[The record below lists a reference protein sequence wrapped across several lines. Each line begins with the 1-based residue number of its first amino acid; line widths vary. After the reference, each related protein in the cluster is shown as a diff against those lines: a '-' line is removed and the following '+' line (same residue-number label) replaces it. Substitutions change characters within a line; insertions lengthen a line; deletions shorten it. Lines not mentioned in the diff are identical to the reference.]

1 MEANTYKVACKANGV
16 RIAKNYISNRYN
28 HDEAIK
34 RNECTHSFLEVEDF
48 TVKITIGSIQKGNS
62 NEWRCITDVRSPLLG
77 ITRIE
82 GDIIN
87 IPEDDSGSRYLN
99 NLLFNAVNSGIR
111 IASNRKWHD
120 IFIITDLSFTQI
132 FTRLHAR
139 MKEETRWKQIIK
151 EDSSSSCNFWWIP
164 TDYTSFENLCNN
176 CSTFATLMY
185 DSFRI

>member
-1 MEANTYKVACKANGV
+1 MEAISYKETCKAHSV
-16 RIAKNYISNRYN
+16 RIAKNFMSNRYN
-28 HDEAIK
+28 HKEAIRK
-34 RNECTHSFLEVEDF
+34 NGCTHSFLEVEDF
-48 TVKITIGSIQKGNS
+48 TVKIIIGSMQKGSN

-99 NLLFNAVNSGIR
+99 NLLFDAVHAGIR

-120 IFIITDLSFTQI
+120 IIIVTDLSFSQN
-132 FTRLHAR
+132 FTRLRAR
-139 MKEETRWKQIIK
+139 MKEEARWKQLIK

-164 TDYTSFENLCNN
+164 SDYTSFENLCNN
-176 CSTFATLMY
+176 FNTSVTLMY
-185 DSFRI
+185 DSFNI